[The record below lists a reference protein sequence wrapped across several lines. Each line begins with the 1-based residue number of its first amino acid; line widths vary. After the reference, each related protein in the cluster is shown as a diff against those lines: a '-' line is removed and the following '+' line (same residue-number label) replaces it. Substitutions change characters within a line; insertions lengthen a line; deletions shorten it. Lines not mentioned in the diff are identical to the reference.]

1 MQVSGCRRRRRTLG
15 VFVFHFAFPWHSSR
29 HVSIRDSS
37 VIWLDSRPFWTL
49 VDRSSRRSNMVT
61 GVF

>member
-1 MQVSGCRRRRRTLG
+1 MSGCRRTLG
-15 VFVFHFAFPWHSSR
+15 VFVFHFAFPWNSSC

-37 VIWLDSRPFWTL
+37 DWLDRDRPLWTL
-49 VDRSSRRSNMVT
+49 VDRSSRRSNTVT